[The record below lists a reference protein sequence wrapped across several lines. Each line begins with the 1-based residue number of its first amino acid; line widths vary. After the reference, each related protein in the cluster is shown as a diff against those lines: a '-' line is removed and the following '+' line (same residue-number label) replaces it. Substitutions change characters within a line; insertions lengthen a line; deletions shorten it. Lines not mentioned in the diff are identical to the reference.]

1 MTTFLRVFVLFIEA
15 LQTKKKHYLIGGCG
29 LENED
34 EEKRTKAKE
43 LLYWSKDSV
52 STKIYP
58 FVM

>member
-1 MTTFLRVFVLFIEA
+1 MTTFLRAFVLFIEA

-34 EEKRTKAKE
+34 EEKSTKAKK
-43 LLYWSKDSV
+43 LYWSKDSV